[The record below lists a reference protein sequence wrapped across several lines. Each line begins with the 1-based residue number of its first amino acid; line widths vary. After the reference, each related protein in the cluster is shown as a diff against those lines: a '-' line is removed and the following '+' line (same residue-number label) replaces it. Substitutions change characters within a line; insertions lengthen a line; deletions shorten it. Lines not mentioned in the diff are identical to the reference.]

1 LSGQEA
7 RTVRTTARQVGK
19 RRQMMRLLLIIL
31 LFALL
36 LMSIVFAG
44 ASFLNKAGRFTINL
58 DPNAFNKYGI
68 SISSTEDFKDP
79 TIMLQG
85 TALDN
90 MWNITQNWILN
101 DPDGNYDINNTTKSG
116 KYYDPAY
123 PTYQSF
129 ADIDKVDGDHNGK
142 DYIAYTFWI
151 KNAGSMNAGYYGSLD
166 IDSVAKGADE
176 AIRVMVFRNGVPTVY
191 GKAPKNPDAQY
202 ATYGIDD
209 FFIARTVVT
218 DFSRTDFKV
227 GDKDRYTIIIWLEG
241 WDPECVNDI
250 MGGEVK
256 LSMNFKV
263 LEDNAA
269 TAG

>member
-1 LSGQEA
+1 MSGQET

-19 RRQMMRLLLIIL
+19 RRQVMRLLLIIL
-31 LFALL
+31 LFLLL

-44 ASFLNKAGRFTINL
+44 ATFLNKAGRFTINL
-58 DPNAFNKYGI
+58 DPDAFNKYGI
-68 SISSTEDFKDP
+68 SISSTEDFAEP
-79 TIMLQG
+79 TVMLQG
-85 TALDN
+85 TALEN
-90 MWNITQNWILN
+90 MWNITQDWILN
-101 DPDGNYDINNTTKSG
+101 SPTGNYDITNGVKSG

-123 PTYQSF
+123 PTYNSF
-129 ADIDKVDGDHNGK
+129 ADIDKVEGDHNGK

-151 KNAGSMNAGYYGSLD
+151 KNSGSTEAGYFGSLD

-191 GKAPKNPDAQY
+191 GKSPKNPDAAY
-202 ATYGIDD
+202 ATFGIDE
-209 FFIARTVVT
+209 FFAARTVVT
-218 DFSRTDFKV
+218 DFSRADFKP

-263 LEDNAA
+263 LEDNAE
-269 TAG
+269 TEE